1 MQFLFP
7 GFLFAFILLAIPI
20 LIHLFNFR
28 RYKRIVF
35 SDIRFLR
42 ALTQQNKKQQTIKH
56 YLILAARILA
66 LSALI
71 LAFAQ
76 PFIPADTANQSVL
89 NKRVNIYIDNS
100 PSMEAKAGNG
110 NLFNLAK
117 ENAIRLM

>member
-7 GFLFAFILLAIPI
+7 GFLFSFVLLAIPI

-42 ALTQQNKKQQTIKH
+42 ELTQQNKKQQTVKH

-71 LAFAQ
+71 LSFAQ
-76 PFIPADTANQSVL
+76 PFIPTDNTNQSAGG
-89 NKRVNIYIDNS
+89 KRVNIYV
-100 PSMEAKAGNG
+100 
-110 NLFNLAK
+110 
-117 ENAIRLM
+117 